1 MPTLFDSLTLGELTL
16 PNRVAMAALT
26 RSRADAHGVPGELN
40 ATYYAQRAGM
50 GLIITEGTNISP
62 RSNAFE
68 RAPGLWTQD
77 QVEGWRKVTDAVHQA
92 GGRIFAQL
100 WHSGRASAAGLLEG
114 QPPLSPSGV
123 NDDLSQL
130 GVYGLLANGHYVPL
144 LATPS
149 KAMSL
154 EEIRDTVAEYRTA
167 AANARDAGFD
177 GVEIHAANGYLPH
190 QFLSPTTNQR
200 TDAYG
205 GSLDNRLRFLRE
217 VFEAIADELPP
228 GRIGVR
234 VSPYALY
241 NNTRDPNPAE
251 TYAAVAAMLD
261 SLQAAY
267 LHFADM
273 NGWFGAPDLDKILA
287 VLRPNFGGVLIA
299 NGGIDSGQ
307 AAALVQRGDVQ
318 MVAFGRFAMANPDLV
333 ERLQRG
339 VPLDAVRSTGWY
351 HGGAVDY
358 TDYACAT

>member
-77 QVEGWRKVTDAVHQA
+77 QVKGWRNVTDAVHQA

-100 WHSGRASAAGLLEG
+100 WHSGRASAAGLLGG

-154 EEIRDTVAEYRTA
+154 EE
-167 AANARDAGFD
+167 
-177 GVEIHAANGYLPH
+177 
-190 QFLSPTTNQR
+190 
-200 TDAYG
+200 
-205 GSLDNRLRFLRE
+205 
-217 VFEAIADELPP
+217 
-228 GRIGVR
+228 
-234 VSPYALY
+234 
-241 NNTRDPNPAE
+241 TR
-251 TYAAVAAMLD
+251 
-261 SLQAAY
+261 
-267 LHFADM
+267 
-273 NGWFGAPDLDKILA
+273 
-287 VLRPNFGGVLIA
+287 
-299 NGGIDSGQ
+299 
-307 AAALVQRGDVQ
+307 
-318 MVAFGRFAMANPDLV
+318 
-333 ERLQRG
+333 
-339 VPLDAVRSTGWY
+339 
-351 HGGAVDY
+351 
-358 TDYACAT
+358 